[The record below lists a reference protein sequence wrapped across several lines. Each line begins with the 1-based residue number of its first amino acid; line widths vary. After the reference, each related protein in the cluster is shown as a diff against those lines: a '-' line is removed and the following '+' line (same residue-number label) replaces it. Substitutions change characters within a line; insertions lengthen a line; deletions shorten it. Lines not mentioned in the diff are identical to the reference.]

1 MKVGLDC
8 LKSIILLC
16 EKQYIHFIYVLRCCL
31 FSCLRNFKAVYGGGE
46 KGKVVSLN
54 SLYVVCV
61 LMLFL
66 ILLRPIIRNNGNN
79 CNTLL

>member
-1 MKVGLDC
+1 M
-8 LKSIILLC
+8 
-16 EKQYIHFIYVLRCCL
+16 
-31 FSCLRNFKAVYGGGE
+31 GGWG

-54 SLYVVCV
+54 SLYAVCF

-66 ILLRPIIRNNGNN
+66 ILLRLIIRSNGNN

>member
-1 MKVGLDC
+1 M
-8 LKSIILLC
+8 
-16 EKQYIHFIYVLRCCL
+16 
-31 FSCLRNFKAVYGGGE
+31 GGGE
-46 KGKVVSLN
+46 KEVVSLN

-66 ILLRPIIRNNGNN
+66 ILLRLIIRNNGNN

>member
-1 MKVGLDC
+1 M
-8 LKSIILLC
+8 
-16 EKQYIHFIYVLRCCL
+16 
-31 FSCLRNFKAVYGGGE
+31 GGE
-46 KGKVVSLN
+46 KKEKVVSLN

-66 ILLRPIIRNNGNN
+66 ILLRLIIRNNGNN